1 MEERSKMQ
9 AQSITEPQIKALHDV
24 GAHLVLCRDKVPIHK
39 GCYRKRPSVDSC
51 VAHDGTLGLIPFS
64 LDLTA
69 LDVDHGDWRRLPECK
84 VSYPT
89 QRGRHLYYTD
99 DKPRRSSNWTLEGCA
114 GEVRGA
120 HGHIIPWADG
130 LSRIAD
136 GLTGPRQGAL
146 FPFPFDLLQKEK
158 AKLLQSPHKS
168 VYIPGQS
175 LELEQV
181 FKGERHKCYFEV
193 MRLWAY
199 GEVNKHRDRTQ
210 AQWSAAVLTA
220 AQANNQRFP
229 VPLKPWEVRIMAESV
244 AEWTWANFYDHSP
257 ERQRQRRAKGVQ
269 AVQAKNRDRNLE
281 IVASSENNATL
292 AAQYRLSVRT
302 IRRIRNN
309 GM

>member
-1 MEERSKMQ
+1 MQ
-9 AQSITEPQIKALHDV
+9 SQFTTESQIQALHDV
-24 GAHLVLCRDKVPIHK
+24 GAHLVLCRDKKPIHT
-39 GCYRKRPSVDSC
+39 GCYRNRPSVDAC

-64 LDLTA
+64 IRATA
-69 LDVDHGDWRRLPECK
+69 LDVDHGDSGRLPDCK

-99 DKPRRSSNWTLEGCA
+99 DQPRRSSNWTLEGCA

-130 LSRIAD
+130 LSRLAD
-136 GLTGPRQGAL
+136 GFTGARQGAL
-146 FPFPFDLLQKEK
+146 FPFPFDLIQK
-158 AKLLQSPHKS
+158 AKLLQFPHKA

-175 LELEQV
+175 IELEQV

-210 AQWSAAVLTA
+210 AKWSAAVLTA

-229 VPLKPWEVRIMAESV
+229 DPLKPWEVRIMAASV

-269 AVQAKNRDRNLE
+269 AVQAKNRDRNRSITE
-281 IVASSENNATL
+281 SSESNAAL
-292 AAQYRLSVRT
+292 SALYGLSVRT